1 MSSFRELF
9 VGLVFYR
16 GIIKQK
22 LLTSEFIISRIF
34 QHHQYSNM
42 ESSKI
47 WMNMFI
53 CIVGENL
60 DWKEKRDMMLT
71 FLSATDS
78 EEPRAMICTL
88 GSFCPRM
95 SAKIRLLV
103 LVPSSNQNM
112 FHLMGPLIRPQPQL
126 INWFRKKVN

>member
-1 MSSFRELF
+1 MSSYRELF

-53 CIVGENL
+53 CIVGEIL
-60 DWKEKRDMMLT
+60 IEKRDMLT
-71 FLSATDS
+71 FSFS
-78 EEPRAMICTL
+78 PVSPRFCAACAMVCTL